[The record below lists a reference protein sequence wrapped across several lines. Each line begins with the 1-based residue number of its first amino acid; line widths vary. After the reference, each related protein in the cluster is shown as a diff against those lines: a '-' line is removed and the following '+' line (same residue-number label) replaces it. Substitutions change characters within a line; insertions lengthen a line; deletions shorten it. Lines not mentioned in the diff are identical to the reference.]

1 MRSDNLRAPP
11 HWVTPELVGRI
22 LNLAMPVGS
31 TSAPVTAIPTRG
43 VKPQLTIIPAS
54 PRAKPPHPPVTHSR
68 RADEDEAAH
77 KAPRAASPRRTK
89 RSTAPAADT
98 SSPRHRSTTEESGP
112 ALPPVAQDRLESFE
126 GGRKWRDYNAERMA
140 ATAARLAADRPLFQI
155 AYDRGISVADLARAL
170 GRPEPTVYHHAKL
183 AGFEF
188 GRRRRLADR
197 LTLEQLQVLADPS
210 VPTPEFHGDR
220 AALERTARVAR
231 ERREARAA
239 DVARRKTERAAE
251 AQERRRV
258 REQQRTLAREERERE
273 RLASK
278 AKVKSQSKRICEVE
292 TGARSADPL
301 APAPSREPAPSSP
314 ARAQPMPERDRA
326 IEAFGDARIA
336 SRRGQPARSRADRDA
351 RRRALRDAARSPDR
365 PKTEPRR
372 SLDGVTAATD
382 CSVRRAAR
390 EERSAMADPIAAA
403 RARRLLTQRGSRR
416 CCSSR
421 PSHELAIASN
431 LSSRLAAP
439 QEA

>member
-77 KAPRAASPRRTK
+77 KAPRAASPPRTK

-251 AQERRRV
+251 AEERRRV

-292 TGARSADPL
+292 TGAVCRPV

-326 IEAFGDARIA
+326 ELVNRRRSVAVDRARIA
-336 SRRGQPARSRADRDA
+336 RAEALIDSGKVLTGKTDPGLKIAMRAVQTRRAEEARLFDPIEQAKTTL
-351 RRRALRDAARSPDR
+351 RRRYAP
-365 PKTEPRR
+365 
-372 SLDGVTAATD
+372 V
-382 CSVRRAAR
+382 CSMAVHGGDPNLFQVGHRKNLTG
-390 EERSAMADPIAAA
+390 EELLAMAERIAA
-403 RARRLLTQRGSRR
+403 
-416 CCSSR
+416 
-421 PSHELAIASN
+421 
-431 LSSRLAAP
+431 
-439 QEA
+439 